1 MEVSSL
7 TNKCSFIHKT
17 QCQRLKIYC
26 KNNDVTKREV
36 GECLERS
43 PENSIRSLDVFPVE
57 IYLTLS

>member
-1 MEVSSL
+1 MEVSFL

-17 QCQRLKIYC
+17 QCQCLKIYC

-43 PENSIRSLDVFPVE
+43 PENRSIRSLDVFP
-57 IYLTLS
+57 